1 MFEKKGEVKC
11 LSELADKVAV
21 VTGASQGIG
30 KKVALVLAQNGAKV
44 IAADVSDKIFDVI
57 KEIEQVGG
65 QGLAVKFDVT
75 DFDAAGQ
82 AIQKVVQKL
91 GKVDILVNNAGI
103 YPQKLFTDMTQQD
116 WSKVLKVNL
125 NGVFNCTKTV
135 VPLMIKQKYGKIVN
149 IASIAGTT
157 VGFPALAHYAA
168 SKAGIAGFTKALAI
182 ELASSGINVNA
193 IAPGPIDTPGT
204 KTGNKELYEQTKRAI
219 PLGRWGQ
226 PQDIANLVA
235 FLVSDKS
242 SFITG
247 QCIVSD
253 GGYTAQ

>member
-1 MFEKKGEVKC
+1 VKY
-11 LSELADKVAV
+11 LIELASKVAV

-30 KKVALVLAQNGAKV
+30 KQIALVLAQNGAKV
-44 IAADVSDKIFDVI
+44 VAADVSDKVFDVI
-57 KEIEQVGG
+57 KEFEQVGS

-75 DFDAAGQ
+75 DFNAVGQ
-82 AIQKVVQKL
+82 AIQQVFQKL

-103 YPQKLFTDMTQQD
+103 YPQKLFKDMTKED
-116 WSKVLKVNL
+116 WNKVLNVNL
-125 NGVFNCTKTV
+125 NGVFNCTKAV

-157 VGFPALAHYAA
+157 VGFPALAHYGA

-193 IAPGPIDTPGT
+193 IAPGPIETPGT
-204 KTGNKELYEQTKRAI
+204 KTDNKEVYEQTKRAI

-235 FLVSDKS
+235 FLVNDKS